1 MNGHRYINYNYI
13 RFHYIHTYAEISCT
27 FRILQRFDIKHTA
40 NMQNKVMKKCKKITK
55 EGLGVN
61 TNNTR
66 QMKVILCM
74 TQILV
79 SEWFLYH
86 YWGLFIHLLEPAESE
101 NIVIMFCEVLFYI
114 IRFCSV
120 TSSSDSIILIHI
132 SFGRM
137 GHVFQV
143 TKLRNNDACVYYSD
157 C

>member
-1 MNGHRYINYNYI
+1 MNGHRYIIYNYI

-79 SEWFLYH
+79 SE
-86 YWGLFIHLLEPAESE
+86 
-101 NIVIMFCEVLFYI
+101 
-114 IRFCSV
+114 
-120 TSSSDSIILIHI
+120 
-132 SFGRM
+132 
-137 GHVFQV
+137 
-143 TKLRNNDACVYYSD
+143 
-157 C
+157 